1 MTKVLVIPKQNP
13 KLCIR
18 SLNIKECLK
27 VTCSFYHVA
36 GTRRSSDGKQTPQKL
51 MSINTDIPGNQH
63 VPAASHP
70 ATLPHLYTQP
80 TSSNVPN
87 LSLPFNPSN
96 PNTPHLPHHRSKP
109 PPSHPNIS
117 SYQNPVNHPT
127 APSGLP
133 SCSTQTN
140 QHNAIPTTPA
150 PNTSNSDSSSFL
162 GQLRDIKSQMSQMME
177 FQNYQLK
184 VVMKQEWPS
193 LPKHSH
199 MS

>member
-1 MTKVLVIPKQNP
+1 
-13 KLCIR
+13 
-18 SLNIKECLK
+18 
-27 VTCSFYHVA
+27 
-36 GTRRSSDGKQTPQKL
+36 

-70 ATLPHLYTQP
+70 ATLPHLYTEP

-96 PNTPHLPHHRSKP
+96 PNTPHLPHPRSIP
-109 PPSHPNIS
+109 HSSHPNIS
-117 SYQNPVNHPT
+117 TYQNPVNHPT
-127 APSGLP
+127 APSGFP

-140 QHNAIPTTPA
+140 HHNAVPTTPA
-150 PNTSNSDSSSFL
+150 PNNSDPSIFL

-177 FQNYQLK
+177 FQNYLLK

-199 MS
+199 MF